1 LTSNSEKTKAKYFC
15 AEIWTGVMGLKVFA
29 KIIFARSQMG
39 SWNRDVKDS
48 LRSTSR
54 LPSADLPVG
63 LALGLSDIRD
73 DGTDG
78 WRTVCGRT
86 KAWQARSERSILREL
101 ACTSLLLTSVFGA
114 IVPGQAAAADNA
126 ARIARHVVDNERGQG
141 EHEVVPPAERQRAVA
156 RGAEG
161 DTGGCG
167 AKACGAET
175 GPDG

>member
-1 LTSNSEKTKAKYFC
+1 
-15 AEIWTGVMGLKVFA
+15 MGLKVFA

-141 EHEVVPPAERQRAVA
+141 EHEVVPPAPPAPTQSEQETVMRQPEAPT
-156 RGAEG
+156 
-161 DTGGCG
+161 TGLS
-167 AKACGAET
+167 
-175 GPDG
+175 